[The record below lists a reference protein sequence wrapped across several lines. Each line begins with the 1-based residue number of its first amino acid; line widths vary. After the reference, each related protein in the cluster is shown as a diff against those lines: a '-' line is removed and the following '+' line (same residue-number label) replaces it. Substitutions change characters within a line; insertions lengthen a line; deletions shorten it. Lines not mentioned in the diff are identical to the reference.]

1 MRRKNKMSILNF
13 LQTKITML
21 LLLVNY
27 KFEFEEN
34 FIF

>member
-1 MRRKNKMSILNF
+1 MHRKNKISLNF